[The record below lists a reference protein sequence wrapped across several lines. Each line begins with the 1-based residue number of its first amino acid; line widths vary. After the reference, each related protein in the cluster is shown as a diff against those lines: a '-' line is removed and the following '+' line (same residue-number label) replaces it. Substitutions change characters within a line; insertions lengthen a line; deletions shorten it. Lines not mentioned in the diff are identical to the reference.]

1 MHGFLLGVW
10 NFSTWEAEN
19 TYVTFPNKTLGTESL
34 MGFLLS
40 NISLMSRFSA
50 RGIKHTLSDS
60 ARRDS
65 WNRVPVSYRLHPM
78 YILPVLI
85 LPWILL
91 LYKVTAMG
99 LPW

>member
-65 WNRVPVSYRLHPM
+65 WNHVPVSYRLHPM